1 MSKKVLSVLKRNVHV
16 YLKNEIHNLSVQC
29 FEGD

>member
-1 MSKKVLSVLKRNVHV
+1 MIKKVLSVLKRNVHV
-16 YLKNEIHNLSVQC
+16 YLKNEIPNLSVQC